1 MRRNQPR
8 RLSNF
13 AAGAI
18 ALVVTVIAV
27 YFGFTKAIPF
37 QHHFTISA
45 VFPTANN
52 LRPASPVRIAGVN
65 VGKVVAVQH
74 LRPGEPG
81 ALVKM
86 RIDDKGLPIHKDA
99 SFAIRPRIFL
109 EGNFFVDV
117 HPGTPSAPA
126 VHDGETLRA
135 PHTSTPVQFD
145 QILTSLQSDT
155 RQNLR
160 TLLYEY
166 SVGVGD
172 GGSRG
177 FNASIPYWLPAYK
190 NSAIVNEA
198 TLGSHPHDLSGYI
211 RGAGITAQAL
221 DNSPPAI
228 QNLITDF
235 NTTAHAFAVQ
245 QDNLSATVAELPRTL
260 RAAEPALRS
269 LNNAFPPLRRL
280 IVDFRPAVR
289 SSLPAINAS
298 LPFVAQARKLVSRPE
313 LRGLVADLKPTVP
326 ALAQLNAASV
336 PLYGQ
341 VRAASSCQNQVI
353 LPWSQD
359 QLVDPNFPTQAGNGN
374 TTQLKVYQESVRY
387 LPGIASESRTGD
399 ANQQWFRV
407 LPGNGANI
415 YNLTGL
421 PAGAGGVF
429 GATNLPLAGV
439 KPGKVNRPPLKPTV
453 ACETQVAPNLSATQQ
468 APPTKVMTTPN
479 HTKLGDQGVALFTA
493 QLVQQM
499 RREALGAHPSSAQL
513 RSMRATE
520 LKLDALA
527 TYIKAQILH
536 GAKLGDQ
543 RHGFRGAGQ

>member
-18 ALVVTVIAV
+18 ALVVAVAIV

-37 QHHFTISA
+37 QHHFTMSA
-45 VFPTANN
+45 TFPTANN
-52 LRPASPVRIAGVN
+52 LRKASPVRIAGVN

-86 RIDDKGLPIHKDA
+86 QIEDKGLPIHKDA

-117 HPGTPSAPA
+117 HPGTPSAPT
-126 VHDGETLRA
+126 VHDGARISGTRA
-135 PHTSTPVQFD
+135 STPVQFD

-166 SVGVGD
+166 GTAVSD
-172 GGSRG
+172 GGSQG
-177 FNASIPYWLPAYK
+177 FNASIPYWEPAYK
-190 NSAIVNEA
+190 YGSIDNEA
-198 TLGSHPHDLSGYI
+198 TLGLRPHDLSGYI

-221 DNSPPAI
+221 DNSPPAL

-235 NTTAHAFAVQ
+235 NTTARAFAVQ
-245 QDNLSATVAELPRTL
+245 QNALSDTIAELPRTL
-260 RAAEPALRS
+260 RAAQPALAA

-280 IVDFRPAVR
+280 VVDFRPAVR

-298 LPFVAQARKLVSRPE
+298 FPFITQARKLVSRPE

-326 ALAQLNAASV
+326 ALAALNAASV
-336 PLYGQ
+336 PLYQQ
-341 VRAASSCQNQVI
+341 VRAASSCQNNVI

-359 QLVDPNFPTQAGNGN
+359 QVVDPHFPTTMGDG
-374 TTQLKVYQESVRY
+374 TTQLKVYQESVRF

-399 ANQQWFRV
+399 ANQQWYRV

-415 YNLTGL
+415 YNLNGL
-421 PAGAGGVF
+421 PAGAGGLF
-429 GATNLPLAGV
+429 GATDLPLIGA
-439 KPGKVNRPPLKPTV
+439 KPGKLNRPPLRPNV
-453 ACETQVAPNLSATQQ
+453 PCETQVAPNLSAEVQ
-468 APPTKVMTTPN
+468 APPQKVMTAPN
-479 HTKLGDQGVALFTA
+479 HT
-493 QLVQQM
+493 
-499 RREALGAHPSSAQL
+499 ALGNQGLALLEAQIL
-513 RSMRATE
+513 NVARKELIGPNPTAAQVRA
-520 LKLDALA
+520 LKSTQQRMDAL
-527 TYIKAQILH
+527 TTLIKAQIGR
-536 GAKLGDQ
+536 GAKGGDAA
-543 RHGFRGAGQ
+543 HGFRGTGG

>member
-1 MRRNQPR
+1 M
-8 RLSNF
+8 SNF

-18 ALVVTVIAV
+18 ALVIAVLIV

-86 RIDDKGLPIHKDA
+86 QIEDKGLPIHKDA
-99 SFAIRPRIFL
+99 TFAIRPRIFL

-117 HPGTPSAPA
+117 HPGTPSAPTLS
-126 VHDGETLRA
+126 DGDKVASTRA
-135 PHTSTPVQFD
+135 TTPVQFD

-160 TLLYEY
+160 TLLDEY
-166 SVGVGD
+166 GTAVSD
-172 GGSRG
+172 GGSAG
-177 FNASIPYWLPAYK
+177 FNASIPYWEPAYK

-198 TLGSHPHDLSGYI
+198 TLGQHPHDLSGYI

-221 DNSPPAI
+221 DNSPPAL

-235 NTTAHAFAVQ
+235 NVTARAFAVQ
-245 QDNLSATVAELPRTL
+245 QNALSATVAELPRTL
-260 RAAEPALRS
+260 RAARPALAA

-280 IVDFRPAVR
+280 VVDFRPAVR

-298 LPFVAQARKLVSRPE
+298 LPFVTQARKLVSRPE

-326 ALAQLNAASV
+326 ALAALNAASV
-336 PLYGQ
+336 PLYQQ
-341 VRAASSCQNQVI
+341 VREASSCQNQVI

-359 QLVDPNFPTQAGNGN
+359 ELVDPNFPTRMGDGNV
-374 TTQLKVYQESVRY
+374 QLKVYQESVRY

-399 ANQQWFRV
+399 ANQQWYRV

-415 YNLTGL
+415 YNLTGQ

-429 GATNLPLAGV
+429 GAATNPLQGV
-439 KPGKVNRPPLKPTV
+439 KPGKLNRPPLRPNV
-453 ACETQVAPNLSATQQ
+453 ACETQVAPNLTAAQQ
-468 APPTKVMTTPN
+468 PPPAKVMTTPN
-479 HTKLGDQGVALFTA
+479 HTKLGDQGLALLEAQVLQVAR
-493 QLVQQM
+493 QQVF
-499 RREALGAHPSSAQL
+499 GAHPTAAQTRTMKATQQRL
-513 RSMRATE
+513 AALTTLIRS
-520 LKLDALA
+520 
-527 TYIKAQILH
+527 QIGH
-536 GAKLGDQ
+536 GAKGGDAA
-543 RHGFRGAGQ
+543 HGFRGTG

>member
-1 MRRNQPR
+1 M
-8 RLSNF
+8 SNF

-18 ALVVTVIAV
+18 ALVVTIVAV

-37 QHHFTISA
+37 KHHFTISA
-45 VFPTANN
+45 SFPTANN
-52 LRPASPVRIAGVN
+52 LRPNSPVRIAGVA

-74 LRPGEPG
+74 LRAGEPG

-86 RIDDKGLPIHKDA
+86 QIQDNGLPIHRDA
-99 SFAIRPRIFL
+99 TFAIRPRIFL

-126 VHDGETLRA
+126 LGDGDKVTATRA
-135 PHTSTPVQFD
+135 TTPVQFD
-145 QILTSLQSDT
+145 QILTTLQTDT
-155 RQNLR
+155 RKNLQI
-160 TLLYEY
+160 LLNEY
-166 SVGVGD
+166 GTGVSD
-172 GGSRG
+172 GGSAG
-177 FNASIPYWLPAYK
+177 FNASIPYWEPAYK
-190 NSAIVNEA
+190 YSAIVNEA
-198 TLGSHPHDLSGYI
+198 TLGLKAHDLSGYI

-221 DNSPPAI
+221 DNSPPAL

-235 NTTAHAFAVQ
+235 NVTARAFAVQ

-260 RAAEPALRS
+260 NAARPALAA

-280 IVDFRPAVR
+280 IVDFRPAVQ

-298 LPFVAQARKLVSRPE
+298 LPFVAQARKLVSQPE

-326 ALAQLNAASV
+326 ALAALNAASV
-336 PLYGQ
+336 PLYQQ

-353 LPWSQD
+353 LPWSQNE
-359 QLVDPNFPTQAGNGN
+359 LVDPNFPTRQGDG

-429 GATNLPLAGV
+429 GATNLQFQGV
-439 KPGKVNRPPLKPTV
+439 KPGKLNRPPLKPNV
-453 ACETQVAPNLSATQQ
+453 PCETQVPPSLSATQQ
-468 APPTKVMTTPN
+468 APPAKVMTTPN
-479 HTKLGDQGVALFTA
+479 HTKLGDQGLALIEA
-493 QLVQQM
+493 QLMQVVRQK
-499 RREALGAHPSSAQL
+499 ALGPHPTAAQTRAL
-513 RSMRATE
+513 QATE
-520 LKLDALA
+520 QRLGAL
-527 TYIKAQILH
+527 TTLIKAQIAH
-536 GAKLGDQ
+536 GAKTGDAA
-543 RHGFRGAGQ
+543 HGFRGSGR

>member
-1 MRRNQPR
+1 MRRNQR
-8 RLSNF
+8 RTLSNF

-18 ALVVTVIAV
+18 ALVVTVVVV

-37 QHHFTISA
+37 KHHFTISA
-45 VFPTANN
+45 TFPTANN
-52 LRPASPVRIAGVN
+52 LRPNSPVRIAGVA

-74 LRPGEPG
+74 LRAGEPG

-86 RIDDKGLPIHKDA
+86 QIQDNGLPIHKDA
-99 SFAIRPRIFL
+99 TFAIRPRIFL

-126 VHDGETLRA
+126 LSDGDTVRSTRA
-135 PHTSTPVQFD
+135 TTPVQFD
-145 QILTSLQSDT
+145 QILTTLQTDT
-155 RQNLR
+155 RKNLQI
-160 TLLYEY
+160 LLHEY
-166 SVGVGD
+166 GTGVSD
-172 GGSRG
+172 GGSAG
-177 FNASIPYWLPAYK
+177 FNASIPYWEPAYK

-198 TLGSHPHDLSGYI
+198 TLGLKAHDLSGYI

-221 DNSPPAI
+221 DNSPPAL

-235 NTTAHAFAVQ
+235 NVTARAFAVQ
-245 QDNLSATVAELPRTL
+245 QDNLSNTVAELPRTL
-260 RAAEPALRS
+260 HAARPALLA

-280 IVDFRPAVR
+280 IVDLRPATR

-298 LPFVAQARKLVSRPE
+298 LPFVAQARKLVSQPE

-326 ALAQLNAASV
+326 ALAALNAASV
-336 PLYGQ
+336 PLYQ
-341 VRAASSCQNQVI
+341 EVRAASSCQNQVI
-353 LPWSQD
+353 LPWSQNE
-359 QLVDPNFPTQAGNGN
+359 LVDPNFPTRQGDG

-429 GATNLPLAGV
+429 GATDLQFQGV
-439 KPGKVNRPPLKPTV
+439 KPGKLNRPPLKPNV
-453 ACETQVAPNLSATQQ
+453 PCETQVAPSLAATQQ
-468 APPTKVMTTPN
+468 APPAKVMTTPN
-479 HTKLGDQGVALFTA
+479 HTKLGDQGLALLQA
-493 QLVQQM
+493 QLAQVM
-499 RREALGAHPSSAQL
+499 RRQALGSHPTAAQV
-513 RSMRATE
+513 RSVKTTE
-520 LKLDALA
+520 LRLDAL
-527 TYIKAQILH
+527 TTLIKAQIGR
-536 GAKLGDQ
+536 GAKGGDAA
-543 RHGFRGAGQ
+543 HGFRAGR

>member
-1 MRRNQPR
+1 MRRNQR
-8 RLSNF
+8 RTLSNF

-18 ALVVTVIAV
+18 ALVVTIAIV

-45 VFPTANN
+45 TFRTANN
-52 LRPASPVRIAGVN
+52 LMPKSPVRIAGVN
-65 VGKVVAVQH
+65 VGKVVTVQH

-81 ALVKM
+81 VLVKM
-86 RIDDKGLPIHKDA
+86 QIEDKGLPIHKDA
-99 SFAIRPRIFL
+99 TFAIRPRIFL
-109 EGNFFVDV
+109 EGNFFVDI

-126 VHDGETLRA
+126 LGDGDRVTATR
-135 PHTSTPVQFD
+135 TTTPVQFD
-145 QILTSLQSDT
+145 QILTTLQTDT

-166 SVGVGD
+166 GTGVSD
-172 GGSRG
+172 GGSQG
-177 FNASIPYWLPAYK
+177 FNASIPYWEPAYK
-190 NSAIVNEA
+190 YSAIANEA
-198 TLGSHPHDLSGYI
+198 TLGLHAHDLSGYI
-211 RGAGITAQAL
+211 QGAGITAQAL

-235 NTTAHAFAVQ
+235 NTTARAFAVQ
-245 QDNLSATVAELPRTL
+245 QDNLSATIAELPRTL
-260 RAAEPALRS
+260 QAARPALAA
-269 LNNAFPPLRRL
+269 LNNAFPPVRRL
-280 IVDFRPAVR
+280 IVDFRPATR
-289 SSLPAINAS
+289 SSLPAITAS
-298 LPFVAQARKLVSRPE
+298 LPFVAQARKLVSQPE

-326 ALAQLNAASV
+326 ALAALNAASV
-336 PLYGQ
+336 PLYQQ

-359 QLVDPNFPTQAGNGN
+359 QLVDPNFPTKAGDG

-429 GATNLPLAGV
+429 GAATNPLQGV
-439 KPGKVNRPPLKPTV
+439 KPGKMNRPPLKPNV
-453 ACETQVAPNLSATQQ
+453 PCETQVAPNLSATQQ
-468 APPTKVMTTPN
+468 APPAKVMTTPN
-479 HTKLGDQGVALFTA
+479 HTKLGDQGMALLEAQVLQVARKQLLGPHPTA
-493 QLVQQM
+493 
-499 RREALGAHPSSAQL
+499 AQV
-513 RSMRATE
+513 RAMMATE
-520 LKLDALA
+520 QRLAAL
-527 TYIKAQILH
+527 TTLIRAQIGR
-536 GAKLGDQ
+536 GAKGGDAA
-543 RHGFRGAGQ
+543 HGFRGTG

>member
-1 MRRNQPR
+1 M
-8 RLSNF
+8 SNF

-18 ALVVTVIAV
+18 ALVIAVLIV

-86 RIDDKGLPIHKDA
+86 QIEDKGLPIHKDA
-99 SFAIRPRIFL
+99 TFAIRPRIFL

-117 HPGTPSAPA
+117 HPGTPSAPTLG
-126 VHDGETLRA
+126 DGDKVASTRA
-135 PHTSTPVQFD
+135 TTPVQFD

-160 TLLYEY
+160 TLLDEY
-166 SVGVGD
+166 GTAVSD
-172 GGSRG
+172 GGSAG
-177 FNASIPYWLPAYK
+177 FNASIPYWEPAYK

-198 TLGSHPHDLSGYI
+198 TLGQHPHDLSGYI

-221 DNSPPAI
+221 DNSPPAL

-235 NTTAHAFAVQ
+235 NVTARAFAVQ
-245 QDNLSATVAELPRTL
+245 QNALSATVAELPRTL
-260 RAAEPALRS
+260 RAARPALAA

-280 IVDFRPAVR
+280 VVDFRPAVR

-298 LPFVAQARKLVSRPE
+298 LPFVTQARKLVSRPE

-326 ALAQLNAASV
+326 ALAALNAASV
-336 PLYGQ
+336 PLYQQ
-341 VRAASSCQNQVI
+341 VREASSCQNQVI

-359 QLVDPNFPTQAGNGN
+359 ELVDPNFPTRMGDGNV
-374 TTQLKVYQESVRY
+374 QLKVYQESVRY

-399 ANQQWFRV
+399 ANQQWYRV

-415 YNLTGL
+415 YNLTGQ

-429 GATNLPLAGV
+429 GAATNPLQGV
-439 KPGKVNRPPLKPTV
+439 KPGKLNRPPLRPNV
-453 ACETQVAPNLSATQQ
+453 ACETQVAPNLTAAQQ
-468 APPTKVMTTPN
+468 PPPAKVMTTPN
-479 HTKLGDQGVALFTA
+479 HTKLGDQGLALLEAQVLQVAR
-493 QLVQQM
+493 QQVF
-499 RREALGAHPSSAQL
+499 GAHPTAAQTRTMKATQQRL
-513 RSMRATE
+513 AALTTLIRS
-520 LKLDALA
+520 
-527 TYIKAQILH
+527 QIGH
-536 GAKLGDQ
+536 GAKGGDAA
-543 RHGFRGAGQ
+543 HGFRGTG

>member
-1 MRRNQPR
+1 MRRNQR
-8 RLSNF
+8 RTMSNF

-18 ALVVTVIAV
+18 ALVIAVLIV

-86 RIDDKGLPIHKDA
+86 QIEDKGLPIHKDA
-99 SFAIRPRIFL
+99 TFAIRPRIFL

-117 HPGTPSAPA
+117 HPGTPSAPTLG
-126 VHDGETLRA
+126 DGDKVASTRA
-135 PHTSTPVQFD
+135 TTPVQFD

-160 TLLYEY
+160 TLLDEY
-166 SVGVGD
+166 GTAVSD
-172 GGSRG
+172 GGSAG
-177 FNASIPYWLPAYK
+177 FNASIPYWEPAYK

-198 TLGSHPHDLSGYI
+198 TLGQHPHDLSGYI

-221 DNSPPAI
+221 DNSPPAL

-235 NTTAHAFAVQ
+235 NVTARAFAVQ
-245 QDNLSATVAELPRTL
+245 QNALSATVAELPRTL
-260 RAAEPALRS
+260 RAARPALAA

-280 IVDFRPAVR
+280 VVDFRPAVR

-298 LPFVAQARKLVSRPE
+298 LPFVTQARKLVSRPE

-326 ALAQLNAASV
+326 ALAALNAASV
-336 PLYGQ
+336 PLYQQ
-341 VRAASSCQNQVI
+341 VREASSCQNQVI

-359 QLVDPNFPTQAGNGN
+359 ELVDPNFPTRMGDGNV
-374 TTQLKVYQESVRY
+374 QLKVYQESVRY

-399 ANQQWFRV
+399 ANQQWYRV

-415 YNLTGL
+415 YNLTGQ

-429 GATNLPLAGV
+429 GAATNPLQGV
-439 KPGKVNRPPLKPTV
+439 KPGKLNRPPLRPNV
-453 ACETQVAPNLSATQQ
+453 ACETQVAPNLTAAQQ
-468 APPTKVMTTPN
+468 PPPAKVMTTPN
-479 HTKLGDQGVALFTA
+479 HTKLGDQGLALLEAQVLQVAR
-493 QLVQQM
+493 QQVF
-499 RREALGAHPSSAQL
+499 GAHPTAAQTRTMKATQQRL
-513 RSMRATE
+513 AALTTLIRS
-520 LKLDALA
+520 
-527 TYIKAQILH
+527 QIGH
-536 GAKLGDQ
+536 GAKGGDAA
-543 RHGFRGAGQ
+543 HGFRGTG

>member
-1 MRRNQPR
+1 MRRNQR
-8 RLSNF
+8 RTMSNF
-13 AAGAI
+13 TAGAI
-18 ALVVTVIAV
+18 ALVVAVLIV

-86 RIDDKGLPIHKDA
+86 QIEDKGLPIHKDA
-99 SFAIRPRIFL
+99 TFAIRPRIFL

-117 HPGTPSAPA
+117 HPGTPSAPTLS
-126 VHDGETLRA
+126 DGGKVTSTRA
-135 PHTSTPVQFD
+135 TTPVQFD

-160 TLLYEY
+160 TLLDEY
-166 SVGVGD
+166 GTAVSD
-172 GGSRG
+172 GGSAG
-177 FNASIPYWLPAYK
+177 FNASIPYWEPAYK

-198 TLGSHPHDLSGYI
+198 TLGQHPHDLSGYI

-221 DNSPPAI
+221 DNSPPAL

-235 NTTAHAFAVQ
+235 NVTARAFAVQ
-245 QDNLSATVAELPRTL
+245 QNALSATVAELPRTL
-260 RAAEPALRS
+260 RAARPALAA
-269 LNNAFPPLRRL
+269 LNTAFPPLRRL

-298 LPFVAQARKLVSRPE
+298 LPFVAQARQLVSRPE

-326 ALAQLNAASV
+326 ALAALNAASV
-336 PLYGQ
+336 PLYQQ

-359 QLVDPNFPTQAGNGN
+359 ELVDPNFPTRMGDGNV
-374 TTQLKVYQESVRY
+374 QLKVYQESVRY

-415 YNLTGL
+415 YNLTGQ

-429 GATNLPLAGV
+429 GAATNPLQGV
-439 KPGKVNRPPLKPTV
+439 KPGKLNRPPLRPNV
-453 ACETQVAPNLSATQQ
+453 PCETQVAPNLTAAQQ
-468 APPTKVMTTPN
+468 PPPAKVMTTPS
-479 HTKLGDQGVALFTA
+479 HTKLGDQGLALLEAQVLQGARQQLLGPHPTA
-493 QLVQQM
+493 
-499 RREALGAHPSSAQL
+499 AQT
-513 RSMRATE
+513 RAMKATE
-520 LKLDALA
+520 QRLAAL
-527 TYIKAQILH
+527 TTLIRSQIGR
-536 GAKLGDQ
+536 GAKGRDAA
-543 RHGFRGAGQ
+543 HGFRGTG

>member
-1 MRRNQPR
+1 MRRNQR
-8 RLSNF
+8 RTLSNF

-18 ALVVTVIAV
+18 ALVVTIMIV

-45 VFPTANN
+45 TFRTANN
-52 LRPASPVRIAGVN
+52 LMPKSPVRIAGVN

-81 ALVKM
+81 VVVKM
-86 RIDDKGLPIHKDA
+86 QIDDKGLPIHKDA
-99 SFAIRPRIFL
+99 TFAIRPRIFL
-109 EGNFFVDV
+109 EGNFFVDI
-117 HPGTPSAPA
+117 HPGTPSAPTLG
-126 VHDGETLRA
+126 DGDRVTATR
-135 PHTSTPVQFD
+135 TTTPVQFD
-145 QILTSLQSDT
+145 QILTTLQTDT

-166 SVGVGD
+166 GTGVSD
-172 GGSRG
+172 GGSQG
-177 FNASIPYWLPAYK
+177 FNASIPYWEPAYK
-190 NSAIVNEA
+190 YSAIANEA
-198 TLGSHPHDLSGYI
+198 TLGLRAHDLSGYI
-211 RGAGITAQAL
+211 QGAGITAQAL
-221 DNSPPAI
+221 DNSPPAL

-235 NTTAHAFAVQ
+235 NVTAHAFAVQ

-260 RAAEPALRS
+260 QAARPALAA
-269 LNNAFPPLRRL
+269 LNNAFPPVRRL
-280 IVDFRPAVR
+280 IVDFRPATR

-298 LPFVAQARKLVSRPE
+298 LPFVAQARKLVSQPE

-326 ALAQLNAASV
+326 ALAALNAASV
-336 PLYGQ
+336 PLYQQ

-359 QLVDPNFPTQAGNGN
+359 QLVDPNFPTKAGDG

-429 GATNLPLAGV
+429 GAATNPLLGV
-439 KPGKVNRPPLKPTV
+439 KPGKMNRPPLKPNV
-453 ACETQVAPNLSATQQ
+453 PCETQVAPNLSATQQ
-468 APPTKVMTTPN
+468 APPAKVMTTPN
-479 HTKLGDQGVALFTA
+479 HTKLGDQGIALLEAQVLQVARKQLLGPHPTA
-493 QLVQQM
+493 
-499 RREALGAHPSSAQL
+499 AQV
-513 RSMRATE
+513 RAMKATE
-520 LKLDALA
+520 QRLAAL
-527 TYIKAQILH
+527 TTLIRAQIGR
-536 GAKLGDQ
+536 GAKGGDAA
-543 RHGFRGAGQ
+543 HGFRGTG

>member
-1 MRRNQPR
+1 MRRNQR
-8 RLSNF
+8 RTLSNF

-18 ALVVTVIAV
+18 ALVVTVVVV

-37 QHHFTISA
+37 KHHFTISA
-45 VFPTANN
+45 TFPTANN
-52 LRPASPVRIAGVN
+52 LRPNSPVRIAGVA

-74 LRPGEPG
+74 LRAGEPG

-86 RIDDKGLPIHKDA
+86 QIQGNGLPIHKDA
-99 SFAIRPRIFL
+99 TFAIRPRIFL

-126 VHDGETLRA
+126 LSDGDTVRSSRA
-135 PHTSTPVQFD
+135 TTPVQFD
-145 QILTSLQSDT
+145 QILTTLQTDT
-155 RQNLR
+155 RKNLQI
-160 TLLYEY
+160 LLHEY
-166 SVGVGD
+166 GTGVSD
-172 GGSRG
+172 GGSAG
-177 FNASIPYWLPAYK
+177 FNASIPYWEPAYK

-198 TLGSHPHDLSGYI
+198 TLGLKAHDLSGYI

-221 DNSPPAI
+221 DNSPPAL

-235 NTTAHAFAVQ
+235 NVTARAFAVQ
-245 QDNLSATVAELPRTL
+245 QDNLSNTVAELPRTL
-260 RAAEPALRS
+260 RAARPALLA

-298 LPFVAQARKLVSRPE
+298 LPFVAQARKLVSQPE
-313 LRGLVADLKPTVP
+313 LRGLVADLRPTVP
-326 ALAQLNAASV
+326 SLAALNAASV
-336 PLYGQ
+336 PLYQ
-341 VRAASSCQNQVI
+341 EVRAASSCQNQVI
-353 LPWSQD
+353 LPWSQNE
-359 QLVDPNFPTQAGNGN
+359 LVDPNFPTRQGDG

-429 GATNLPLAGV
+429 GASDLQFQGV
-439 KPGKVNRPPLKPTV
+439 KPGKLNRPPLKPNV
-453 ACETQVAPNLSATQQ
+453 PCETQVAPSLSATQQ
-468 APPTKVMTTPN
+468 APPAKVMTTPN
-479 HTKLGDQGVALFTA
+479 HTKLGDQGLALLQA
-493 QLVQQM
+493 QLAQVM
-499 RREALGAHPSSAQL
+499 RRQALGSHPTAAQV
-513 RSMRATE
+513 RSLKTTE
-520 LKLDALA
+520 LRLDAL
-527 TYIKAQILH
+527 TTLIKAQIGR
-536 GAKLGDQ
+536 GAKGGDAA
-543 RHGFRGAGQ
+543 HGFGAGR

>member
-1 MRRNQPR
+1 MRRNQR
-8 RLSNF
+8 RTLSNF

-18 ALVVTVIAV
+18 ALVVTVVVV

-37 QHHFTISA
+37 KHHFTISA
-45 VFPTANN
+45 TFPTSNN
-52 LRPASPVRIAGVN
+52 LRPNSPVRIAGVA

-74 LRPGEPG
+74 LRAGEPG

-86 RIDDKGLPIHKDA
+86 QIDAKGLPIHKDA
-99 SFAIRPRIFL
+99 TFAIRPRIFL

-126 VHDGETLRA
+126 LGDGDKVTSTRA
-135 PHTSTPVQFD
+135 TTPVQFD
-145 QILTSLQSDT
+145 QILTSLQTDT
-155 RQNLR
+155 RKNLQV
-160 TLLYEY
+160 LLKEY
-166 SVGVGD
+166 GTGVSD
-172 GGSRG
+172 GGSAG
-177 FNASIPYWLPAYK
+177 FNASIPYWEPAYK
-190 NSAIVNEA
+190 YSAIVNEA
-198 TLGSHPHDLSGYI
+198 TLGLKAHDLSGYL

-221 DNSPPAI
+221 DNSPPAL

-235 NTTAHAFAVQ
+235 NVTARAFAVQ
-245 QDNLSATVAELPRTL
+245 QDNLSNTVAELPRTL
-260 RAAEPALRS
+260 NAARPALAA

-298 LPFVAQARKLVSRPE
+298 LPFVAQARKLVSQPE
-313 LRGLVADLKPTVP
+313 LRGLVADLRPTVP
-326 ALAQLNAASV
+326 ALSALNAASV
-336 PLYGQ
+336 PLYQQ
-341 VRAASSCQNQVI
+341 VREASSCQNQVI

-359 QLVDPNFPTQAGNGN
+359 ELVDPNFPTRQGDS

-429 GATNLPLAGV
+429 GATNLQFQGV
-439 KPGKVNRPPLKPTV
+439 KPGKLTRPPLKPNV
-453 ACETQVAPNLSATQQ
+453 PCETQVAPNLNATQQ
-468 APPTKVMTTPN
+468 APPAKVMTTPN
-479 HTKLGDQGVALFTA
+479 HTRLGDQGLALLEA
-493 QLVQQM
+493 QLVQAVRQK
-499 RREALGAHPSSAQL
+499 ALGPHPTAAQT
-513 RSMRATE
+513 RAVQATGQR
-520 LKLDALA
+520 LDALA
-527 TYIKAQILH
+527 TLIKAQIAR
-536 GAKLGDQ
+536 GAKTGDAA
-543 RHGFRGAGQ
+543 RGFRGSGR

>member
-1 MRRNQPR
+1 MRRNQR
-8 RLSNF
+8 RTLSNF

-18 ALVVTVIAV
+18 ALVATVLIV

-45 VFPTANN
+45 TFRTANN
-52 LRPASPVRIAGVN
+52 LQPNSPVRIAGVN

-99 SFAIRPRIFL
+99 TFAIRPRIFL
-109 EGNFFVDV
+109 EGNFFVDI

-126 VHDGETLRA
+126 LGDGERVAATRA
-135 PHTSTPVQFD
+135 ATPVQFD
-145 QILTSLQSDT
+145 QILTSLQTDT

-160 TLLYEY
+160 TLLDEY
-166 SVGVGD
+166 GTGVSD
-172 GGSRG
+172 GGSQG
-177 FNASIPYWLPAYK
+177 FNASIPYWEPAYK
-190 NSAIVNEA
+190 YSAIANEA
-198 TLGSHPHDLSGYI
+198 TLGLRPHDLSGYI
-211 RGAGITAQAL
+211 SGAGITAQAL
-221 DNSPPAI
+221 DNSPPAL

-235 NTTAHAFAVQ
+235 NVTARAFAVQ

-260 RAAEPALRS
+260 RAARPALAA

-280 IVDFRPAVR
+280 IVDFRPAVQ

-326 ALAQLNAASV
+326 ALAALNAASV
-336 PLYGQ
+336 PLYQQ

-353 LPWSQD
+353 LPWSMD
-359 QLVDPNFPTQAGNGN
+359 ELVDPNFPTKMGDG

-415 YNLTGL
+415 YNLSGL

-429 GATNLPLAGV
+429 GAATNPLQGV
-439 KPGKVNRPPLKPTV
+439 KPGKLNRPPLKPDV
-453 ACETQVAPNLSATQQ
+453 PCETQVPPSLTASQQ
-468 APPTKVMTTPN
+468 GPPPKVMTTPN
-479 HTKLGDQGVALFTA
+479 HTQLGDQGLALLEAQVLQVARQRVLGPHPTA
-493 QLVQQM
+493 AQVRTLKATQQ
-499 RREALGAHPSSAQL
+499 RLAALTTL
-513 RSMRATE
+513 IR
-520 LKLDALA
+520 
-527 TYIKAQILH
+527 AQIAH
-536 GAKLGDQ
+536 GAKSGDAA
-543 RHGFRGAGQ
+543 RGFRGTG